1 MLKIYNSNAI
11 TRQQR
16 MNNAILFGVG
26 AALVCAII
34 LWVVSNV
41 IGVYMPVLFIPAAYL
56 ISWLIRRYGRGV
68 QIQFSLLAVGL
79 TARVIIITDLLTF
92 RSDQAYF
99 PVAYLFVNHQIAN
112 GRVPPILIRIKI
124 QKQRKYRKNVK

>member
-41 IGVYMPVLFIPAAYL
+41 IDVYMPVLFIPAAYL

-92 RSDQAYF
+92 RNLQMILLLFTNGTSGLWNIGYRA
-99 PVAYLFVNHQIAN
+99 VALILAFQNA
-112 GRVPPILIRIKI
+112 RVM
-124 QKQRKYRKNVK
+124 

>member
-92 RSDQAYF
+92 RNLQMILLLFTNGVSGLWNIGYRA
-99 PVAYLFVNHQIAN
+99 VALILAFQNA
-112 GRVPPILIRIKI
+112 RVM
-124 QKQRKYRKNVK
+124 

>member
-1 MLKIYNSNAI
+1 MLKIYNRNAI

-26 AALVCAII
+26 AAIVCAII
-34 LWVVSNV
+34 LWVVSNI

-79 TARVIIITDLLTF
+79 TARVIIVTDLLTF
-92 RSDQAYF
+92 HNLQMILL
-99 PVAYLFVNHQIAN
+99 LFTNGAN
-112 GRVPPILIRIKI
+112 GLWNIGYRAVALILAFQNARVM
-124 QKQRKYRKNVK
+124 

>member
-26 AALVCAII
+26 ASLVCAII

-92 RSDQAYF
+92 RNLQMILLLFTNGASGLWNIGYRA
-99 PVAYLFVNHQIAN
+99 VALILAFQNA
-112 GRVPPILIRIKI
+112 RVM
-124 QKQRKYRKNVK
+124 